1 MPMLSFGIY
10 NPTLLDLLL
19 LLVLIL
25 CCYTDLRTQKIYNYV
40 LLPAVLAAMLI
51 NFSTGGLGLL
61 GNSLAGLL
69 AGMALLILP
78 FVAGGIGA
86 GDVKLMGAV
95 GAFKGPEFALMA
107 FLAAAIAG
115 GFFSVYLLVRQK
127 KMMLT
132 LKKIYYFCL
141 SKVLHIPVTVNFGQL
156 ETAARQ
162 DSFPYALAISAGAIL
177 AYFLG

>member
-1 MPMLSFGIY
+1 MLNFEVH
-10 NPTLLDLLL
+10 NPTLIDFLL
-19 LLVLIL
+19 LLVLL
-25 CCYTDLRTQKIYNYV
+25 FCCYTDLRTQKIYNYV

-51 NFSTGGLGLL
+51 NFTTGGLSLL
-61 GNSLAGLL
+61 GNSLVGLL
-69 AGMALLILP
+69 AGMALLTLP
-78 FVAGGIGA
+78 FAAGGIGA

-95 GAFKGPEFALMA
+95 GAFKGPEFALIA

-115 GFFSVYLLVRQK
+115 GVFSVYLLIRQK

-132 LKKIYYFCL
+132 LNKIYYFCF
-141 SKVLHIPVTVNFGQL
+141 SKLFHIPVTVNFGQL
-156 ETAARQ
+156 DTAARQ

>member
-1 MPMLSFGIY
+1 MVV
-10 NPTLLDLLL
+10 LL
-19 LLVLIL
+19 I

-40 LLPAVLAAMLI
+40 LLPAVLAAMVI
-51 NFSTGGLGLL
+51 NFVTGGLGLL
-61 GNSLAGLL
+61 GDSLAGLL

-78 FVAGGIGA
+78 FAAGGIGA

-107 FLAAAIAG
+107 FLAGAIAG
-115 GFFSVYLLVRQK
+115 GFVSIYLLIRQR
-127 KMMLT
+127 KMLLT
-132 LKKIYYFCL
+132 LQKIYYFCL
-141 SKVLHIPVTVNFGQL
+141 SKLLHIPVTVSFGKL

-177 AYFLG
+177 TYFLG